1 MKNLLETRIKSGEF
15 DACKKISKSLKDLE
29 SSYSR
34 AKNTIHGMHED
45 DEMTLEESLD
55 REFLSYSRKKRNLL
69 ELYLADEHRKLSSL
83 RKEFYK
89 IFRIDVWDEVILNY
103 EFDTLLEFYDSMK
116 KYVRINYA

>member
-34 AKNTIHGMHED
+34 AKNTIHTMHEN

-55 REFLSYSRKKRNLL
+55 REFLAYSRKKRNIL
-69 ELYLADEHRKLSSL
+69 EMYLTDEQKKLSSL

-89 IFRIDVWDEVILNY
+89 IFRVDVWDEVILNY
-103 EFDTLLEFYDSMK
+103 EFDTLMELYDCMK
-116 KYVRINYA
+116 KYVRMNYA

>member
-1 MKNLLETRIKSGEF
+1 
-15 DACKKISKSLKDLE
+15 
-29 SSYSR
+29 
-34 AKNTIHGMHED
+34 
-45 DEMTLEESLD
+45 MTLEESLD

>member
-1 MKNLLETRIKSGEF
+1 
-15 DACKKISKSLKDLE
+15 
-29 SSYSR
+29 
-34 AKNTIHGMHED
+34 MHED

-103 EFDTLLEFYDSMK
+103 EFDTLLEFYYSMK